1 MAKKKVNKA
10 KRSKAGKG
18 KKDGK
23 HDGKAEK
30 ETDVEKIKANAALWE
45 LKLQATEQTLAQ
57 YRQSCGKLARDNQEL
72 SSQLHQAEKDSVEIN
87 SFFNKRDAEK
97 EDKISALLEALK
109 SQEAAAREQQN
120 KLVEDHTREMEGL
133 KELFRKRANDFDFV
147 QEGMSRIKEFEK
159 EKAEMEKEL
168 SDIRQS
174 MDNSDR
180 EHRENRNA
188 MDYRFFKEK
197 ARLEREAEQTI
208 AVVVERAHKEA
219 IVQLDDASRSVFM
232 ENVRLTET
240 LKYHMKETQQLVKA
254 RDSLAKQKASLALDK
269 SSLEMMAKKNA
280 AQIDA
285 QKAELANLNVKVSSF
300 EKALELQA
308 ENFDKEDRRT
318 PPQRSLVSQVE
329 LERLQKVL
337 AMREKELGHI
347 KRLARTIVEQRTELE
362 KFFHEALAHVRREV
376 RNSRQQCRKEAAQA
390 YQQQLKEAMERKVK
404 FPPIQTFQ
412 RNPRSTNSVYDEMD
426 AAEQWTHLPGSSVE
440 LSDLTWAQKEQVL
453 RHLFAQMNRGQTR

>member
-1 MAKKKVNKA
+1 MAKKKVNKV

-23 HDGKAEK
+23 HDGKVDK

-45 LKLQATEQTLAQ
+45 LKLHATEQTLAQ

-72 SSQLHQAEKDSVEIN
+72 TNQLHQAEKDSVEIN

-109 SQEAAAREQQN
+109 SQEAAARGQQN
-120 KLVEDHTREMEGL
+120 KLVEDYTREIDGL
-133 KELFRKRANDFDFV
+133 KELFRKRSSDFDFV

-168 SDIRQS
+168 GDIRES
-174 MDNSDR
+174 MDNTDR

-240 LKYHMKETQQLVKA
+240 LKYHMKETQQLMKA
-254 RDSLAKQKASLALDK
+254 RDSLAKENASLALDK
-269 SSLEMMAKKNA
+269 STLEMMAKKNA
-280 AQIDA
+280 AQIEA
-285 QKAELANLNVKVSSF
+285 QKAELANLNVKVSSL
-300 EKALELQA
+300 EKTLELQA

-318 PPQRSLVSQVE
+318 PQMSDAGRAE
-329 LERLQKVL
+329 LERLQRVL

-347 KRLARTIVEQRTELE
+347 KRLASTIVEQRTELE
-362 KFFHEALAHVRREV
+362 KFFHEALAHVRREAQ
-376 RNSRQQCRKEAAQA
+376 NSREQCRKEAAQA
-390 YQQQLKEAMERKVK
+390 YQHQLREATEKKLK
-404 FPPIQTFQ
+404 FPPIRTFH
-412 RNPRSTNSVYDEMD
+412 RNLRSTNSVYDEID
-426 AAEQWTHLPGSSVE
+426 AAQQWTHLPGSAVE
-440 LSDLTWAQKEQVL
+440 LSDLTWGQKEQVL
-453 RHLFAQMNRGQTR
+453 RHLFAKMNRQRTR